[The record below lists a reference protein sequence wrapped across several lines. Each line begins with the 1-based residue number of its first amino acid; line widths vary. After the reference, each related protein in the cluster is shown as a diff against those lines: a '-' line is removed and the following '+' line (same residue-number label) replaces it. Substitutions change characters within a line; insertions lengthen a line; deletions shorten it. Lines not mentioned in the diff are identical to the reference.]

1 MQESSIDFRNPFFD
15 TIYELGKKDKNVVFL
30 TADTDAWGLKKF
42 QNDFPDRFYNLGI
55 AEQNMATVAA
65 GLALSEKKVFIYAM
79 IPFVSMRCYEQ
90 IKVNICHMHLPVT
103 IIGLCTGLD
112 LAMDGPGL
120 HGVMDVGATRMIPEL
135 TIFNPS
141 DPITAAA
148 SAEIAYTQ
156 GLPAYIRLHKGATPP
171 LYEKNT
177 DFSSGFSIIKD
188 GSDLCIAATGVM
200 VHRALKIAKE
210 LSKHSINAGVI
221 DVFRL
226 KPVNEKD
233 LLSALQSYKKIISVE
248 ENSIIGGLGSLISE
262 ILTDNLQPIPLK
274 RIAIKDEI
282 CLHCGDRDWL
292 HKKYGIDSE
301 TIIRK
306 IFDWMKI

>member
-1 MQESSIDFRNPFFD
+1 MQVDSVDFRNPFFD
-15 TIYELGKKDKNVVFL
+15 VIYELGAKDNNVVFL

-42 QNDFPDRFYNLGI
+42 QEEFPDRIYNLGV
-55 AEQNMATVAA
+55 AEQNMVTVAA
-65 GLALSEKKVFIYAM
+65 GLALCGKKVFIYAM

-90 IKVNICHMHLPVT
+90 IKVNICHMRLPVT

-120 HGVMDVGATRMIPEL
+120 HGVMDVGAMRMISGL

-156 GLPAYIRLHKGATPP
+156 ELPAYIRLHKGATPP
-171 LYEKNT
+171 LYDKDT
-177 DFSSGFSIIKD
+177 DFAGGFSVIKD
-188 GSDLCIAATGVM
+188 GSDLCIAATGIM
-200 VHRALKIAKE
+200 VHQALNIAKE
-210 LSKHSINAGVI
+210 LSQHSINAGVI

-226 KPVNEKD
+226 KPINEKN
-233 LLSALQSYKKIISVE
+233 LINAVQSYKKIVTVE
-248 ENSIIGGLGSLISE
+248 ENSIVGGLGSIISE
-262 ILTDNLQPIPLK
+262 MLTDNQLHIPLK

-282 CLHCGDRDWL
+282 CLDYGDKDWL

-301 TIIRK
+301 TIIRI
-306 IFDWMKI
+306 IFDWMNT